1 MAVKLRLSRIG
12 KKHVPFFRIIAID
25 SRKKRDGA
33 YIENLGTFD
42 LLKGSFVQFH
52 EERIN
57 DWIEKGAI
65 VTEPVKKL
73 HRLYK
78 DKDKAS
84 APATGAKKAKVTP
97 VKESKKEAAKEASQD
112 AK

>member
-33 YIENLGTFD
+33 CLENLGTYD
-42 LLKGSFVQFH
+42 VLKHSFVQFH
-52 EERIN
+52 EDRIN

-65 VTEPVKKL
+65 VTDSVKKL
-73 HRLYK
+73 HRKYK
-78 DKDKAS
+78 ESQGSA
-84 APATGAKKAKVTP
+84 APAAPKAKAPAKKT
-97 VKESKKEAAKEASQD
+97 KKAE
-112 AK
+112 

>member
-33 YIENLGTFD
+33 CLENLGTYD
-42 LLKGSFVQFH
+42 VLKHSFVQFH

-57 DWIEKGAI
+57 DWIQKGAI
-65 VTEPVKKL
+65 VTDSVKKL
-73 HRLYK
+73 HRKYTESK
-78 DKDKAS
+78 GAATPAAPKAKT
-84 APATGAKKAKVTP
+84 PKTAKKAAQ
-97 VKESKKEAAKEASQD
+97 ESK
-112 AK
+112 

>member
-33 YIENLGTFD
+33 CLENLGTYD
-42 LLKGSFVQFH
+42 VLNGTFVQFH

-57 DWIEKGAI
+57 DWIAKGAE
-65 VTEPVKKL
+65 VTDSVKKL
-73 HRLYK
+73 HRQYK
-78 DKDKAS
+78 EGLNPASSNSSAKAK
-84 APATGAKKAKVTP
+84 APKAAKKA
-97 VKESKKEAAKEASQD
+97 EAS
-112 AK
+112 A

>member
-33 YIENLGTFD
+33 CLENLGTYD
-42 LLKGSFVQFH
+42 VLNGKFVQFH

-57 DWIEKGAI
+57 DWIAKGAV
-65 VTEPVKKL
+65 VTDSVKKL
-73 HRLYK
+73 HRIYK
-78 DKDKAS
+78 EGSPAASSNSSTPKAKAPKATKKAAEAS
-84 APATGAKKAKVTP
+84 A
-97 VKESKKEAAKEASQD
+97 KESN
-112 AK
+112 